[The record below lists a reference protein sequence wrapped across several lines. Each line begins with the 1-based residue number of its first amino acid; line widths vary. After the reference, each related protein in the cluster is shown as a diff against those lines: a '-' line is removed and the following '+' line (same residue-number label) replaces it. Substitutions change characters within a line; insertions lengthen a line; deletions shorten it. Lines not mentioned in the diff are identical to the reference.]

1 MPEQFDNITKVRALC
16 LLACAKQMKKFM
28 GQVDESMAGKVAET
42 IETEFKNIV
51 TENMVDQKDLVYCT
65 ARLMGREIDREIH
78 LMMAMVAQVTKD
90 GEERKNLLMEGIKHV
105 CAEIL
110 GHEVEL

>member
-16 LLACAKQMKKFM
+16 LLACAKQMNKFM
-28 GQVDESMAGKVAET
+28 NHADESILEKVADS
-42 IETEFKNIV
+42 IEAEFKNIV
-51 TENMVDQKDLVYCT
+51 TEHMVEHKDLVLC
-65 ARLMGREIDREIH
+65 AAQMMAKDIAREIH
-78 LMMAMVAQVTKD
+78 LMMAITAMATQDNTD
-90 GEERKNLLMEGIKHV
+90 RKKLLMEGIKHV

>member
-1 MPEQFDNITKVRALC
+1 MSEQFDNITRVRALC
-16 LLACAKQMKKFM
+16 LLACAKQMNKFM
-28 GQVDESMAGKVAET
+28 SQPDEPMAAKVAST
-42 IETEFKNIV
+42 IEAEFKNIV

-65 ARLMGREIDREIH
+65 ARLMAREIDREIH

-90 GEERKNLLMEGIKHV
+90 GTERKDLLMEGIKHV